1 MSVQLKEIGLDYG
14 TETVRRWFKK
24 EGAATV
30 ARRIKPSLT
39 TAQKKRRIDFIC
51 DQVDETTG
59 EYLDMA
65 NVIHL
70 DESLFLLRNLE
81 KIRIFPGEKIPG
93 SPRVQHKRHL
103 TKIMVIVTNARPDSR
118 HNFDGKIG
126 IWRICVMKTAERSSK
141 RRERG
146 EEYDCLLYTS
156 PSPRDLS
163 TSRMPS
169 SA

>member
-1 MSVQLKEIGLDYG
+1 MYKRQ
-14 TETVRRWFKK
+14 VRRWFKK

-70 DESLFLLRNLE
+70 DESWFFLLRNLE
-81 KIRIFPGEKIPG
+81 KFRIFPGEQILG
-93 SPRVQHKRHL
+93 SPRVQLRSHL
-103 TKIMVIVTNARPDSR
+103 PKIMVIVANARPNPR
-118 HNFDGKIG
+118 HIS
-126 IWRICVMKTAERSSK
+126 TAR
-141 RRERG
+141 
-146 EEYDCLLYTS
+146 
-156 PSPRDLS
+156 S
-163 TSRMPS
+163 TSGAFVS
-169 SA
+169 